1 MPYFHIK
8 MCPIKQKQS
17 GICANVKNRMTLI
30 FTKAVVRA
38 VILTILSVVAANTDI
53 GS

>member
-1 MPYFHIK
+1 MPDFHIK
-8 MCPIKQKQS
+8 TRPVKQTQS

-30 FTKAVVRA
+30 FTKAVVRT
-38 VILTILSVVAANTDI
+38 VILTILPVVAANTDI